1 MSRGLLAFIA
11 GVLILVS
18 IGTAYILTNVSW
30 DRKVVIE
37 GGPTIGFFYET
48 GEAINDYLR
57 LNGVDSELTYR
68 DDTLRIIGDV
78 SDPNNPVNV
87 GFIAQPVSETAFPNV
102 VSLGSIVQEP
112 LLFFAN
118 SDLGADLSIGDLIGK
133 RVQVGPKLSGVR
145 GVAMAALNAYELT
158 PLMEIEEDPTSE
170 AIAKVLRGESDA
182 VALLF
187 PPQTPIIENLALDP
201 RLTLVDLPDSQA
213 LASDIGYVQ
222 QMTIPASSFD
232 LADRIPTRDINTIGI
247 PVTVIAHEDL
257 PPGNVLLIAER
268 LEQLF
273 SGATVTSP
281 AGTFP
286 NFIDS
291 QLPADPTAA
300 DYYTSGMPWQFRSL
314 PHIIAEILIPLVVVG
329 TVALFLNTLY
339 KFFLPEM
346 HSLFLKILGP
356 QQRRKV
362 LDSAEKRRAQGK
374 PLTAR
379 QQRRLLQILAQSANQ
394 QSDDERARAL
404 LEDNDQGAGDD
415 ALGESDVSDRGSL
428 PV

>member
-1 MSRGLLAFIA
+1 VSRGLLAFIV
-11 GVLILVS
+11 GVLILIS

-57 LNGVDSELTYR
+57 LNGVESELTYR

-78 SDPNNPVNV
+78 SDPDNPVNV
-87 GFIAQPVSETAFPNV
+87 GFVAQPVSASAFPNV

-118 SDLGADLSIGDLIGK
+118 AELGSDLSIGDLAGK

-158 PLMEIEEDPTSE
+158 PLIEIQEDPTSE
-170 AIAKVLRGESDA
+170 GIAKVLRGESDA

-201 RLTLVDLPDSQA
+201 RLTLVDLPFAQA
-213 LASDIGYVQ
+213 LATDIGYVQ
-222 QMTIPASSFD
+222 QMTLPASSFD
-232 LADRIPTRDINTIGI
+232 LADQIPSRDINTIGI
-247 PVTVIAHEDL
+247 PVTVIASDDL

-273 SGATVTSP
+273 SGATVTSA

-300 DYYTSGMPWQFRSL
+300 DYYASGMPWQFRSL
-314 PHIIAEILIPLVVVG
+314 PHVLAEILIPLVVVG

-356 QQRRKV
+356 QQRRKI
-362 LDSAEKRRAQGK
+362 LESAEKRRARGL
-374 PLTAR
+374 PLTKR
-379 QQRRLLQILAQSANQ
+379 QERRLRQILEQSENQ
-394 QSDDERARAL
+394 RSDDDRARVL
-404 LEDNDQGAGDD
+404 LAPSDESFHGP
-415 ALGESDVSDRGSL
+415 LPGESEAN
-428 PV
+428 

>member
-1 MSRGLLAFIA
+1 MSRGLLAFIV
-11 GVLILVS
+11 GVLILIS

-57 LNGVDSELTYR
+57 LNGVESELTYR

-78 SDPNNPVNV
+78 SDPDNPVNV
-87 GFIAQPVSETAFPNV
+87 GFVAQPVSASAFPNV

-118 SDLGADLSIGDLIGK
+118 AELGSDLSIGDLAGK

-158 PLMEIEEDPTSE
+158 PLIEIQEDPTSE
-170 AIAKVLRGESDA
+170 GIAKVLRGESDA

-201 RLTLVDLPDSQA
+201 RLTLVDLPFAQA
-213 LASDIGYVQ
+213 LATDIGYVQ
-222 QMTIPASSFD
+222 QMTLPASSFD
-232 LADRIPTRDINTIGI
+232 LADQIPSRDINTIGI
-247 PVTVIAHEDL
+247 PVTVIASDDL

-273 SGATVTSP
+273 SGATVTSA

-300 DYYTSGMPWQFRSL
+300 DYYASGMPWQFRSL
-314 PHIIAEILIPLVVVG
+314 PHVLAEILIPLVVVG

-356 QQRRKV
+356 QQRRKI
-362 LDSAEKRRAQGK
+362 LESAEKRRARGL
-374 PLTAR
+374 PLTKR
-379 QQRRLLQILAQSANQ
+379 QERRLRQILEQSENQ
-394 QSDDERARAL
+394 RSDDDRARVL
-404 LEDNDQGAGDD
+404 LAPSDESFHGP
-415 ALGESDVSDRGSL
+415 LPGESEAN
-428 PV
+428 

>member
-1 MSRGLLAFIA
+1 M
-11 GVLILVS
+11 
-18 IGTAYILTNVSW
+18 
-30 DRKVVIE
+30 
-37 GGPTIGFFYET
+37 
-48 GEAINDYLR
+48 
-57 LNGVDSELTYR
+57 
-68 DDTLRIIGDV
+68 
-78 SDPNNPVNV
+78 
-87 GFIAQPVSETAFPNV
+87 

-118 SDLGADLSIGDLIGK
+118 AELGSDLSIGDLAGK

-145 GVAMAALNAYELT
+145 GIAMAALNAYELT
-158 PLMEIEEDPTSE
+158 PLMEIQEDPTSE

-201 RLTLVDLPDSQA
+201 RLTLVDLPFSQA
-213 LASDIGYVQ
+213 LATDIGYVQ
-222 QMTIPASSFD
+222 QMTLPASSFD
-232 LADRIPTRDINTIGI
+232 LADQIPSRDINTIGI
-247 PVTVIAHEDL
+247 PVTVIANDDL

-291 QLPADPTAA
+291 QLPPDPTAA
-300 DYYTSGMPWQFRSL
+300 DYYASGMPWQFRTL
-314 PHIIAEILIPLVVVG
+314 PHVLAEILIPLVVVG

-346 HSLFLKILGP
+346 HSLFSKILGP

-362 LDSAEKRRAQGK
+362 LESAEKRRARGL
-374 PLTAR
+374 PLTRR
-379 QQRRLLQILAQSANQ
+379 QERRLRQILAQSADQ
-394 QSDDERARAL
+394 ISDDDRARVL
-404 LEDNDQGAGDD
+404 LFSLDEGSGDVPAGEPD
-415 ALGESDVSDRGSL
+415 ARV
-428 PV
+428 P

>member
-1 MSRGLLAFIA
+1 VSRGLLAFIA
-11 GVLILVS
+11 GVLILIS

-57 LNGVDSELTYR
+57 LNGVESELTYR

-78 SDPNNPVNV
+78 SDPDNPVNV
-87 GFIAQPVSETAFPNV
+87 GFVAQPVSASAFPNV

-118 SDLGADLSIGDLIGK
+118 AELGSDLSIGDLAGK

-158 PLMEIEEDPTSE
+158 PLIEIQEDPTSE
-170 AIAKVLRGESDA
+170 GIAKVLRGESDA

-201 RLTLVDLPDSQA
+201 RLTLVDLPFAQA
-213 LASDIGYVQ
+213 LATDIGYVQ
-222 QMTIPASSFD
+222 QMTLPASSFD
-232 LADRIPTRDINTIGI
+232 LADQIPSRDINTIGI
-247 PVTVIAHEDL
+247 PVTVIASDDL

-273 SGATVTSP
+273 SGATVTSA

-300 DYYTSGMPWQFRSL
+300 DYYASGMPWQFRSL
-314 PHIIAEILIPLVVVG
+314 PHVLAEILIPLVVVG

-356 QQRRKV
+356 QQRRKI
-362 LDSAEKRRAQGK
+362 LESAEKRRARGL
-374 PLTAR
+374 PLTKR
-379 QQRRLLQILAQSANQ
+379 QERRLRQILEQSENQ
-394 QSDDERARAL
+394 RSDDDRARVL
-404 LEDNDQGAGDD
+404 LAPSDESFHGP
-415 ALGESDVSDRGSL
+415 LPGESEAN
-428 PV
+428 

>member
-1 MSRGLLAFIA
+1 MSRGLLAFIV
-11 GVLILVS
+11 GVLILIS

-48 GEAINDYLR
+48 GDAINDYLR
-57 LNGVDSELTYR
+57 LNGVESELTYR

-78 SDPNNPVNV
+78 SDPDNPVNV
-87 GFIAQPVSETAFPNV
+87 GFVAQPVSASAFPNV

-118 SDLGADLSIGDLIGK
+118 AELGSDLSIGDLAGK

-158 PLMEIEEDPTSE
+158 PLIEIQEDPTSE
-170 AIAKVLRGESDA
+170 GIAKVLRGESDA

-201 RLTLVDLPDSQA
+201 RLTLVDLPFAQA
-213 LASDIGYVQ
+213 LATDIGYVQ
-222 QMTIPASSFD
+222 QMTLPASSFD
-232 LADRIPTRDINTIGI
+232 LADQIPSRDINTIGI
-247 PVTVIAHEDL
+247 PVTVIASDDL

-273 SGATVTSP
+273 SGATVTSA

-300 DYYTSGMPWQFRSL
+300 DYYASGMPWQFRSL
-314 PHIIAEILIPLVVVG
+314 PHVLAEILIPLVVVG

-356 QQRRKV
+356 QQRRKI
-362 LDSAEKRRAQGK
+362 LESAEKRRARGL
-374 PLTAR
+374 PLTKR
-379 QQRRLLQILAQSANQ
+379 QERRLRQILEQSENQ
-394 QSDDERARAL
+394 RSDDDRARVL
-404 LEDNDQGAGDD
+404 LAPSNEGFHGP
-415 ALGESDVSDRGSL
+415 LPGESEAN
-428 PV
+428 

>member
-1 MSRGLLAFIA
+1 MLAFIV
-11 GVLILVS
+11 GVLILIS

-57 LNGVDSELTYR
+57 LNGVESELTYR

-78 SDPNNPVNV
+78 SDPDNPVNV
-87 GFIAQPVSETAFPNV
+87 GFVAQPVSASAFPNV

-118 SDLGADLSIGDLIGK
+118 AELGSDLSIGDLAGK

-158 PLMEIEEDPTSE
+158 PLIEIQEDPTSE
-170 AIAKVLRGESDA
+170 GIAKVLRGESDA

-201 RLTLVDLPDSQA
+201 RLTLVDLPFAQA
-213 LASDIGYVQ
+213 LATDIGYVQ
-222 QMTIPASSFD
+222 QMTLPASSFD
-232 LADRIPTRDINTIGI
+232 LADQIPSRDINTIGI
-247 PVTVIAHEDL
+247 PVTVIASDDL

-273 SGATVTSP
+273 SGATVTSA

-300 DYYTSGMPWQFRSL
+300 DYYASGMPWQFRSL
-314 PHIIAEILIPLVVVG
+314 PHVLAEILIPLVVVG

-356 QQRRKV
+356 QQRRKI
-362 LDSAEKRRAQGK
+362 LESAEKRRARGL
-374 PLTAR
+374 PLTKR
-379 QQRRLLQILAQSANQ
+379 QERRLRQILEQSENQ
-394 QSDDERARAL
+394 RSDDDRARVL
-404 LEDNDQGAGDD
+404 LAPSDESFHGP
-415 ALGESDVSDRGSL
+415 LPGESEAN
-428 PV
+428 

>member
-1 MSRGLLAFIA
+1 VSRGLLAFIA
-11 GVLILVS
+11 GVLILIS

-57 LNGVDSELTYR
+57 LNGVESELTYR

-78 SDPNNPVNV
+78 SDPDNPVNV
-87 GFIAQPVSETAFPNV
+87 GFVAQPVSASAFPNV

-118 SDLGADLSIGDLIGK
+118 AELGSDLSIGDLAGK

-158 PLMEIEEDPTSE
+158 PLIEIQEDPTSE
-170 AIAKVLRGESDA
+170 GIAKVLRGESDA

-201 RLTLVDLPDSQA
+201 RLTLVDLPFAQA
-213 LASDIGYVQ
+213 LATDIGYVQ
-222 QMTIPASSFD
+222 QMTLPASSFD
-232 LADRIPTRDINTIGI
+232 LADQIPSRDINTIGI
-247 PVTVIAHEDL
+247 PVTVIASDDL

-273 SGATVTSP
+273 SGATVTSA

-300 DYYTSGMPWQFRSL
+300 DYYASGMPWQFRSL
-314 PHIIAEILIPLVVVG
+314 PHVLAEILIPLVVVG

-356 QQRRKV
+356 QQRRKI
-362 LDSAEKRRAQGK
+362 LESAEKRRARGL
-374 PLTAR
+374 PLTKR
-379 QQRRLLQILAQSANQ
+379 QERRLRQILEQSENQ
-394 QSDDERARAL
+394 RSDDDRARVL
-404 LEDNDQGAGDD
+404 LAPSDEGFHGP
-415 ALGESDVSDRGSL
+415 LPGESEAN
-428 PV
+428 

>member
-1 MSRGLLAFIA
+1 MLAFIV
-11 GVLILVS
+11 GVLILIS

-48 GEAINDYLR
+48 GDAINDYLR
-57 LNGVDSELTYR
+57 LNGVESELTYR

-78 SDPNNPVNV
+78 SDPDNPVNV
-87 GFIAQPVSETAFPNV
+87 GFVAQPVSASAFPNV

-118 SDLGADLSIGDLIGK
+118 AELGSDLSIGDLAGK

-158 PLMEIEEDPTSE
+158 PLIEIQEDPTSE
-170 AIAKVLRGESDA
+170 GIAKVLRGESDA

-201 RLTLVDLPDSQA
+201 RLTLVDLPFAQA
-213 LASDIGYVQ
+213 LATDIGYVQ
-222 QMTIPASSFD
+222 QMTLPASSFD
-232 LADRIPTRDINTIGI
+232 LADQIPSRDINTIGI
-247 PVTVIAHEDL
+247 PVTVIASDDL

-273 SGATVTSP
+273 SGATVTSA

-300 DYYTSGMPWQFRSL
+300 DYYASGMPWQFRSL
-314 PHIIAEILIPLVVVG
+314 PHVLAEILIPLVVVG

-356 QQRRKV
+356 QQRRKI
-362 LDSAEKRRAQGK
+362 LESAEKRRARGL
-374 PLTAR
+374 PLTKR
-379 QQRRLLQILAQSANQ
+379 QERRLRQILEQSENQ
-394 QSDDERARAL
+394 RSDDDRARVL
-404 LEDNDQGAGDD
+404 LAPSNEGFHGP
-415 ALGESDVSDRGSL
+415 LPGESEAN
-428 PV
+428 

>member
-1 MSRGLLAFIA
+1 VSRGLLAFIV
-11 GVLILVS
+11 GVLILIS

-57 LNGVDSELTYR
+57 LNGVESELTYR

-78 SDPNNPVNV
+78 SDPDNPVNV
-87 GFIAQPVSETAFPNV
+87 GFVAQPVSASAFPNV

-118 SDLGADLSIGDLIGK
+118 AELGSDLSIGDLAGK

-158 PLMEIEEDPTSE
+158 PLIEIQEDPTSE
-170 AIAKVLRGESDA
+170 GIAKVLRGESDA

-201 RLTLVDLPDSQA
+201 RLTLVDLPFAQA
-213 LASDIGYVQ
+213 LATDIGYVQ
-222 QMTIPASSFD
+222 QMTLPASSFD
-232 LADRIPTRDINTIGI
+232 LADQIPSRDINTIGI
-247 PVTVIAHEDL
+247 PVTVIASDDL

-273 SGATVTSP
+273 SGATVTSA

-300 DYYTSGMPWQFRSL
+300 DYYASGMPWQFRSL
-314 PHIIAEILIPLVVVG
+314 PHVLAEILIPLVVVG

-356 QQRRKV
+356 QQRRKI
-362 LDSAEKRRAQGK
+362 LESAEKRRARGL
-374 PLTAR
+374 PLTKR
-379 QQRRLLQILAQSANQ
+379 QERRLRQILEQSENQ
-394 QSDDERARAL
+394 RSDDDRARVL
-404 LEDNDQGAGDD
+404 LAPSDEGFHGP
-415 ALGESDVSDRGSL
+415 LPGESEAN
-428 PV
+428 